1 MKIRELVRSDHLVY
15 CYADEPIECAVA
27 KMYASNVG
35 SVVVLDRAGSPVG
48 IITER
53 DIVRL
58 LAEEVD
64 FKTPLERV
72 ARKNLVTASPDD
84 TVIATAAKMIER
96 NIRHIPVVEGGRVI
110 GVVSIRDVLRA
121 LVTAEAFP

>member
-1 MKIRELVRSDHLVY
+1 MKIRELVRRDNLVY

-35 SVVVLDRAGSPVG
+35 SVVVVDRTGSPVG

-84 TVIATAAKMIER
+84 TVIATAVKMIEK

>member
-1 MKIRELVRSDHLVY
+1 MKIRELVRRDNLVY

-35 SVVVLDRAGSPVG
+35 SVVVVDRTGSPVG

-84 TVIATAAKMIER
+84 TVIATAAKMIEK

-121 LVTAEAFP
+121 LVTAETFP

>member
-1 MKIRELVRSDHLVY
+1 MKIRELVRRDHLVY

-35 SVVVLDRAGSPVG
+35 SVVVVDRTGSPVG

-84 TVIATAAKMIER
+84 TVIATAAKMIEK

>member
-1 MKIRELVRSDHLVY
+1 MKIRELVRRDNLVY

-35 SVVVLDRAGSPVG
+35 SVVVVDRTGSPVG

-84 TVIATAAKMIER
+84 TVIATAAKMIEK

>member
-1 MKIRELVRSDHLVY
+1 MKIRELVRRDHLVY

-35 SVVVLDRAGSPVG
+35 SVVVVDRTGSPVG

-84 TVIATAAKMIER
+84 TVIATAVKMIEK